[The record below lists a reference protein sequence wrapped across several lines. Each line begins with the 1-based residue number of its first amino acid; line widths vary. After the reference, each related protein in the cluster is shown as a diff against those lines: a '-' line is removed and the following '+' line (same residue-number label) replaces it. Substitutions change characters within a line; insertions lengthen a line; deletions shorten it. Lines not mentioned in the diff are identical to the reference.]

1 MDRKKIKKSAFKSL
15 KRQYFKAVIICF
27 LITVVFGN
35 GYTFVTKIF
44 PNENPKELVT
54 TVEKDKD
61 DLKNKSKDEIRNDV
75 KEKIEKQESVSKK
88 EKYTRGVLAVFAN
101 QVSSSNSLIIGILKA
116 FNQLLF
122 KNNISL
128 FLILL
133 LGLFLD
139 IFALLFIKN
148 IIAVGKCRFFIES
161 TRYKKVHIDKILFI
175 YRVKRTLSVAKSMIL
190 TSFYQL
196 LWNLT
201 IIGGVI
207 KHYSY
212 LLVPYIIAEN
222 PNITGKEAI
231 NLSRKMMNGYKLEAF
246 KLEISL
252 IPWYILGTFTFQFSD
267 LLFLA
272 PYYQEILAE
281 FYMMVRDSRL
291 KEDES
296 LKELLNDRYLDG
308 KLSAG
313 SYPRDKFT
321 IPEVLHR
328 KWLKL
333 DYKRDYSLV
342 NIILFFFTFAI
353 IGWIWEV
360 ALHLFSTGNFV
371 NRGTLMGPWL
381 PIYGYG
387 GVLILILLK
396 PFREKPYLLFILTCL
411 LCGIIEYL
419 TSWYLET
426 TYQLR
431 WWDYTGYFIN
441 INGRV
446 CLEGL
451 LVFGLGG
458 CGFTY
463 LVAPFLD
470 NLYNKIKPS
479 IKYLVAIILL
489 SFFILDNIYC
499 HNNPNMGEGITSYK
513 NDCNFKVKIL

>member
-1 MDRKKIKKSAFKSL
+1 MDRKKIKKRAFNDL
-15 KRQYFKAVIICF
+15 KRQYFKAVLICF
-27 LITVVFGN
+27 LFTVVFGN

-44 PNENPKELVT
+44 PNETPKEIVT
-54 TVEKDKD
+54 TVEKDKNN
-61 DLKNKSKDEIRNDV
+61 LKNKSRDEIREDV
-75 KEKIEKQESVSKK
+75 KVKIEKQETSKQ

-101 QVSSSNSLIIGILKA
+101 QVSSSKSVIVGILKA

-122 KNNISL
+122 KGNISL
-128 FLILL
+128 FFILL

-139 IFALLFIKN
+139 IIALLFIKN
-148 IIAVGKCRFFIES
+148 ILAVGKCRFFIEG
-161 TRYKKVHIDKILFI
+161 TKYKTVHIDKLLFI
-175 YRVKRTLSVAKSMIL
+175 YRVKRTISVAKSMML
-190 TSFYQL
+190 TSLYQF
-196 LWNLT
+196 LWDLT

-222 PNITGKEAI
+222 PNISGKDAI
-231 NLSRKMMNGYKLEAF
+231 NLSRKMMDGYKLEAF
-246 KLEISL
+246 KLELSL
-252 IPWYILGTFTFQFSD
+252 IPWYIIGTISFQFSD
-267 LLFLA
+267 LLFLTT
-272 PYYQEILAE
+272 YYQEVLAE
-281 FYMMVRDSRL
+281 FYMKVRDNRL
-291 KEDES
+291 EEDES

-308 KLSAG
+308 KLSTG

-342 NIILFFFTFAI
+342 NIILFFFTFAM
-353 IGWIWEV
+353 IGWLWEV
-360 ALHLFSTGNFV
+360 ALSLFSTGNFV
-371 NRGTLMGPWL
+371 NRGTLRGPWL

-419 TSWYLET
+419 TSWYLEV
-426 TYQLR
+426 TYNLR

-446 CLEGL
+446 CLEGI

-489 SFFILDNIYC
+489 FFFILDNIYC

-513 NDCNFKVKIL
+513 NDCNFKLKIL

>member
-1 MDRKKIKKSAFKSL
+1 MYRKEIKKKAFKDL
-15 KRQYFKAVIICF
+15 KRQYFKAVLVCF
-27 LITVVFGN
+27 LFTIVFGN

-44 PNENPKELVT
+44 PDETPKEIVT
-54 TVEKDKD
+54 TVEKDKNN
-61 DLKNKSKDEIRNDV
+61 LKNKSRDEIREDV
-75 KEKIEKQESVSKK
+75 KIKIEKQETSKQ

-101 QVSSSNSLIIGILKA
+101 QVSSSKSVIVGILKA

-122 KNNISL
+122 KGNISL
-128 FLILL
+128 FFILL

-139 IFALLFIKN
+139 IMALLFIKN
-148 IIAVGKCRFFIES
+148 ILAVGKCRFFIEG
-161 TRYKKVHIDKILFI
+161 TKYKTVHIDKLLFI
-175 YRVKRTLSVAKSMIL
+175 YRVKRTISVAKSMML
-190 TSFYQL
+190 TSLYQF
-196 LWNLT
+196 LWDLT

-222 PNITGKEAI
+222 PNISGKDAI
-231 NLSRKMMNGYKLEAF
+231 NLSRKMMDGYKLEAF
-246 KLEISL
+246 KLELSL
-252 IPWYILGTFTFQFSD
+252 IPWYIIGTISFQFSD
-267 LLFLA
+267 LLFLT
-272 PYYQEILAE
+272 PYYQEVLAE
-281 FYMMVRDSRL
+281 FYMKVRDNRL
-291 KEDES
+291 EEDES
-296 LKELLNDRYLDG
+296 LKKLLNDRYLDG
-308 KLSAG
+308 KLSTG

-342 NIILFFFTFAI
+342 NIVLFFFTFAI
-353 IGWIWEV
+353 IGWLWEV

-419 TSWYLET
+419 TSWYLEV
-426 TYQLR
+426 TYNLR

-513 NDCNFKVKIL
+513 NDCNFKLKIL

>member
-1 MDRKKIKKSAFKSL
+1 MDRKKIKNKAFKDL
-15 KRQYFKAVIICF
+15 KRQYFKAVLICF
-27 LITVVFGN
+27 LFTIVFGN

-44 PNENPKELVT
+44 PNETPKEIVT
-54 TVEKDKD
+54 TVEKDKNN
-61 DLKNKSKDEIRNDV
+61 LKNKSRDEIKEDV
-75 KEKIEKQESVSKK
+75 KEKIEKQETSKQ

-101 QVSSSNSLIIGILKA
+101 QVSSSKSVIVGILKA

-122 KNNISL
+122 KGNISL
-128 FLILL
+128 FFILL

-148 IIAVGKCRFFIES
+148 ILAVGKCRFFIEG
-161 TRYKKVHIDKILFI
+161 TKYKMVHIDKLLFI
-175 YRVKRTLSVAKSMIL
+175 YRIKRTISVAKSMML
-190 TSFYQL
+190 TSLYQF
-196 LWNLT
+196 LWDLT

-222 PNITGKEAI
+222 PNISGKDAI
-231 NLSRKMMNGYKLEAF
+231 NLSRKMMDGYKLEAF
-246 KLEISL
+246 KLELSL
-252 IPWYILGTFTFQFSD
+252 IPWYIIGTISFQFSD
-267 LLFLA
+267 LLFLT
-272 PYYQEILAE
+272 PYYQEVLAE
-281 FYMMVRDSRL
+281 FYMKVRDNRL
-291 KEDES
+291 REDES

-308 KLSAG
+308 QLSTG

-353 IGWIWEV
+353 IGWLWEV
-360 ALHLFSTGNFV
+360 ALSLFSTGNFV

-419 TSWYLET
+419 TSWYLEV
-426 TYQLR
+426 TYNLR

-513 NDCNFKVKIL
+513 NDCNFKLKIL